1 MLVDRVV
8 ETLLERNNAYRLRNV
23 HKRNL
28 LARIGAYYCFVLEG
42 TYTGI
47 WGRYLPTLQDSNHL
61 SDSLL
66 GTSVLFVY
74 LGTVLVAP
82 LVAILLQ
89 NYGSRTTAILG
100 AWTFIASLPLI
111 GLVEGFGLL
120 TAVMFSFG
128 FTMGIMDISMNNC
141 AILTEIVAGKPLLGS
156 FHGSYS
162 VAAAIGALIGGLFI
176 TADFT
181 TRQAFTLSAILAII
195 LSALT
200 AFNMYDYEQE
210 KVLTEYHDQKSE
222 MTRPLLVDNIDT
234 TSVTHS
240 LTHNV
245 TQSAMHNKGYEQ
257 VQRDDDDMDEE
268 DLRQRSRDTLIASYN
283 AGSVLDGRSKTMTG
297 FDNSMHTPSHSHSYS
312 HSQSPFLDEE
322 HVFASISINSSSSG
336 EDTPLQANS
345 GQFSWKSLLK
355 AKKTI
360 GFFSSVGFLAAF
372 GESGIVTWSVEFFN
386 RYIESSQVVRGL
398 GFTSFMICMALGR
411 FSSDYLRSIFG
422 RQKIIRVGGL
432 LAAAGLVLV
441 VLSVDLP
448 VPPLF
453 ACLGFAVT
461 GMGLST
467 LIPIAF
473 SSAGHLPGVHAG
485 TALATVAMF
494 TYCGSI
500 VASPLIGLLSDSFG
514 SLRYALL
521 VDAALLSI
529 ICPLSWGIIPESSV
543 FKAGATAL
551 APTSLDDR
559 KSLDKY

>member
-1 MLVDRVV
+1 
-8 ETLLERNNAYRLRNV
+8 
-23 HKRNL
+23 
-28 LARIGAYYCFVLEG
+28 ILEG
-42 TYTGI
+42 TYAGI

-74 LGTVLVAP
+74 LGTVIVAP

-89 NYGSRTTAILG
+89 NYGSRNTAILG
-100 AWTFIASLPLI
+100 AWSFIASLPFI
-111 GLVEGFGLL
+111 ALVNGFGLL
-120 TAVMFSFG
+120 TAVMFTFG
-128 FTMGIMDISMNNC
+128 FTMGLMDISMNNC

-162 VAAAIGALIGGLFI
+162 VAAAIGALLGGLYI
-176 TADFT
+176 TVDFT
-181 TRQAFTLSAILAII
+181 TKQAFTLSAIVAII
-195 LSALT
+195 VSVFT

-222 MTRPLLVDNIDT
+222 MTRPLLIDT
-234 TSVTHS
+234 MDTSSVTHS
-240 LTHNV
+240 LTHSV
-245 TQSAMHNKGYEQ
+245 TQSVMQSKGYQ
-257 VQRDDDDMDEE
+257 PVQRDEDDLEE
-268 DLRQRSRDTLIASYN
+268 DMRQRSRDTLISSYN
-283 AGSVLDGRSKTMTG
+283 AGSVLDGRSKTLG
-297 FDNSMHTPSHSHSYS
+297 FEVSAHTPSHSHSYS
-312 HSQSPFLDEE
+312 HSHSPFLDEE

-360 GFFSSVGFLAAF
+360 GFFSCVGFLAAF

-386 RYIESSQVVRGL
+386 RYIECSQVVKGL
-398 GFTSFMICMALGR
+398 GFTSFMVCMAIGR
-411 FSSDYLRSIFG
+411 FSSDYLRSIYG
-422 RQKIIRVGGL
+422 RQRIIRVGGL

-441 VLSVDLP
+441 VLSVNLP
-448 VPPLF
+448 IPSLF
-453 ACLGFAVT
+453 ACLGFALT
-461 GMGLST
+461 GLGLST

-494 TYCGSI
+494 TYSGSI
-500 VASPLIGLLSDSFG
+500 VASPLLGLLSDSFG
-514 SLRYALL
+514 SLQYALL
-521 VDAALLSI
+521 VDAVLLSI
-529 ICPLSWGIIPESSV
+529 ICPLSWGIIPESSA
-543 FKAGATAL
+543 FKSGAVTL

-559 KSLDKY
+559 KSLEK